1 MQSESINELA
11 EALAKAQAE
20 MKDAALSK
28 INPHFKNRYAD
39 LPAVRAAVTGP
50 LSKNGLTAIQTMA
63 LVDGKSVLETT
74 LAHKSGQWIKSV
86 TPILVD
92 KPGMQALG
100 SGITYARRYAL
111 AAICGVASD
120 EDDDGEASEGRGKN
134 GEKNPPGITT
144 FRQKSREFYR
154 ELYACTD
161 YDSYVVFVNTP
172 EVKAFM
178 EEARTKFPKDWEG
191 DGEDVN
197 GIKKDMQIFCD
208 GLKRT
213 EGKAA

>member
-11 EALAKAQAE
+11 EALSKAQAE

-50 LSKNGLTAIQTMA
+50 LAKNGLTAIQTMA

-134 GEKNPPGITT
+134 GNGVITT
-144 FRQKSREFYR
+144 AQKDRLVAEMKALGVDTKNF
-154 ELYACTD
+154 LKFLKV
-161 YDSYVVFVNTP
+161 DSLDQLPAANF
-172 EVKAFM
+172 
-178 EEARTKFPKDWEG
+178 
-191 DGEDVN
+191 DGALAALE
-197 GIKKDMQIFCD
+197 M
-208 GLKRT
+208 KR
-213 EGKAA
+213 KAAE